1 MLGGSCGM
9 QSLRLDVTD
18 PQTHETVPLIAYL
31 RGDRVIF
38 QRLGSHLFREGL
50 TPARRAA
57 MERFGAVARTAFG
70 QRFTGALPPAAE
82 RVRAGFTGSRSPA
95 PHPARRT
102 IRQDNQ
108 AYYRALVGERK
119 LQEIEELLR
128 MLTDGGGAGKGGR
141 AR

>member
-1 MLGGSCGM
+1 M
-9 QSLRLDVTD
+9 QSLRLDVID

-57 MERFGAVARTAFG
+57 MDRFGDVARTAFG

-82 RVRAGFTGSRSPA
+82 RVRADLT
-95 PHPARRT
+95 
-102 IRQDNQ
+102 
-108 AYYRALVGERK
+108 AY
-119 LQEIEELLR
+119 
-128 MLTDGGGAGKGGR
+128 
-141 AR
+141 